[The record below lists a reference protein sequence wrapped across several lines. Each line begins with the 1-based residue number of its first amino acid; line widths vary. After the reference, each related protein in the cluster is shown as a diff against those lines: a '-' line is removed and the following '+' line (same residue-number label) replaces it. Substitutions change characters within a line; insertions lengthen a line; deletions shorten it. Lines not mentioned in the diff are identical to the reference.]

1 MGLSSKGA
9 QIQANRYTRAEMM
22 AQLLANLTDKN
33 MAKKVQGK
41 RSRNSALFRGR
52 KESGSVIGTAN

>member
-9 QIQANRYTRAEMM
+9 QIQANRYTRAELM
-22 AQLLANLTDKN
+22 AQILANLTGKN
-33 MAKKVQGK
+33 IGKNVQGK

-52 KESGSVIGTAN
+52 KEK